1 MLISF
6 DGVDNKLKKQQRTE
20 LHSLR
25 SRVTHLESLLSAN
38 LDSMSTQQRY
48 YEGEVSK
55 LVAQQKRMQ
64 QTVESYEKQSA
75 RDKMIIKFR
84 EERISKLE
92 REGLPAAAEGLVEEL
107 RKEVAMWKEASE
119 HNTQAA
125 KLFAEK
131 NDLQKKLESI
141 DQEVK

>member
-1 MLISF
+1 M
-6 DGVDNKLKKQQRTE
+6 T
-20 LHSLR
+20 
-25 SRVTHLESLLSAN
+25 
-38 LDSMSTQQRY
+38 
-48 YEGEVSK
+48 K
-55 LVAQQKRMQ
+55 LVAQQRRMQ

>member
-1 MLISF
+1 M
-6 DGVDNKLKKQQRTE
+6 
-20 LHSLR
+20 
-25 SRVTHLESLLSAN
+25 SAN
-38 LDSMSTQQRY
+38 LDSMSSQQRY
-48 YEGEVSK
+48 YEGEVTK
-55 LVAQQKRMQ
+55 LVAQQRRMQ

-92 REGLPAAAEGLVEEL
+92 REGLSQAVNEGLIEEL
-107 RKEVAMWKEASE
+107 RKEVSMWKEAAE

-141 DQEVK
+141 DQEVR

>member
-1 MLISF
+1 
-6 DGVDNKLKKQQRTE
+6 
-20 LHSLR
+20 
-25 SRVTHLESLLSAN
+25 
-38 LDSMSTQQRY
+38 MSSQQRY
-48 YEGEVSK
+48 YEGEVTK
-55 LVAQQKRMQ
+55 LVAQQRRMQ

>member
-1 MLISF
+1 M
-6 DGVDNKLKKQQRTE
+6 
-20 LHSLR
+20 
-25 SRVTHLESLLSAN
+25 
-38 LDSMSTQQRY
+38 
-48 YEGEVSK
+48 
-55 LVAQQKRMQ
+55 VAQQKRMQ

-119 HNTQAA
+119 HNT
-125 KLFAEK
+125 
-131 NDLQKKLESI
+131 
-141 DQEVK
+141 

>member
-1 MLISF
+1 M
-6 DGVDNKLKKQQRTE
+6 
-20 LHSLR
+20 
-25 SRVTHLESLLSAN
+25 VTH
-38 LDSMSTQQRY
+38 
-48 YEGEVSK
+48 
-55 LVAQQKRMQ
+55 QKRMQ

-92 REGLPAAAEGLVEEL
+92 KEGHSMAAAEGVVEEL

-141 DQEVK
+141 D

>member
-1 MLISF
+1 
-6 DGVDNKLKKQQRTE
+6 
-20 LHSLR
+20 
-25 SRVTHLESLLSAN
+25 
-38 LDSMSTQQRY
+38 
-48 YEGEVSK
+48 
-55 LVAQQKRMQ
+55 
-64 QTVESYEKQSA
+64 
-75 RDKMIIKFR
+75 MIIKFR

-119 HNTQAA
+119 HNTQAS